1 MSTAFSTSHRHQ
13 DQAHL
18 VCRFAH
24 QLSVVTNTSVSAR
37 RGPGAGWQITWYDG
51 PSVASM
57 RRYVAILGSAVAG
70 VDVSRLIWLRLTA
83 PSDTGKSSSLSK
95 GSR

>member
-1 MSTAFSTSHRHQ
+1 MSTAFSTSYQWR

-24 QLSVVTNTSVSAR
+24 QLSVVTNTPVSAR
-37 RGPGAGWQITWYDG
+37 RGAGGEWQITWYDG

-57 RRYVAILGSAVAG
+57 RRYATILGSAVAG
-70 VDVSRLIWLRLTA
+70 VDVSRLTWLRLTM
-83 PSDTGKSSSLSK
+83 PSDV
-95 GSR
+95 RQRI

>member
-1 MSTAFSTSHRHQ
+1 MSTAFSTFDQRR

-24 QLSVVTNTSVSAR
+24 QLSVVTSTSVGAR
-37 RGPGAGWQITWYDG
+37 RGAGGEWQITWYDG

-57 RRYVAILGSAVAG
+57 RRYAAILGSAVAG
-70 VDVSRLIWLRLTA
+70 VDVPRLTWLRLSA
-83 PSDTGKSSSLSK
+83 PRDA
-95 GSR
+95 RQRV

>member
-1 MSTAFSTSHRHQ
+1 MSTALSTSDQHR

-37 RGPGAGWQITWYDG
+37 RGARGEWQITWYDG
-51 PSVASM
+51 PSVATL
-57 RRYVAILGSAVAG
+57 RRYATILGGAVAG
-70 VDVSRLIWLRLTA
+70 VDVPRLTWLRLSA
-83 PSDTGKSSSLSK
+83 PSEV
-95 GSR
+95 RQRF